1 MILNQFIFIFYFP
14 SIVAYIAA
22 LKVADI
28 ELELLTNIFMM
39 LIFHKGMRGGIC
51 TTVLQHVKANQKFM
65 KEKQKKKNEKQTFL
79 IHLDKD
85 NFNGKTM
92 SQKFRV
98 GWF

>member
-65 KEKQKKKNEKQTFL
+65 KENKKKK
-79 IHLDKD
+79 K
-85 NFNGKTM
+85 
-92 SQKFRV
+92 
-98 GWF
+98 